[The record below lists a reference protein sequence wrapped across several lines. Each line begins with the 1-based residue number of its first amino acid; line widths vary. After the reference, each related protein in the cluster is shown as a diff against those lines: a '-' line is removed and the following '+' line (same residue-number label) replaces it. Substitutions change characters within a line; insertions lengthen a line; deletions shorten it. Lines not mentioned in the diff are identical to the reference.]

1 MREAQVRS
9 ATLGPHHNSV
19 VADSIGGIVFVGLR
33 PQIFLPWAQAPTR
46 QTHLVVHAPSSLEAL
61 PDPIRR
67 QASALAPDIPL
78 GAFRSMEALVDD
90 AVAPL
95 RMTAWLISCFGLFA
109 VVLAALGIYG
119 VVAYAASRRTCEIG
133 VRIALGARPADV
145 LRLMMRRGGRLVI
158 TGLALGLTLSV
169 GMTMLLSG
177 AAAEERPP
185 PPTRGGWSGSPPSCW
200 HSSRWPPAGF
210 RRGG

>member
-1 MREAQVRS
+1 
-9 ATLGPHHNSV
+9 
-19 VADSIGGIVFVGLR
+19 
-33 PQIFLPWAQAPTR
+33 
-46 QTHLVVHAPSSLEAL
+46 
-61 PDPIRR
+61 
-67 QASALAPDIPL
+67 
-78 GAFRSMEALVDD
+78 MEALVDD

-177 AAAEERPP
+177 AAAEEGAEAPAADGWWLVGLTILLLALVALAAGWVPARRA
-185 PPTRGGWSGSPPSCW
+185 TRTDPVVALR
-200 HSSRWPPAGF
+200 HN
-210 RRGG
+210 